1 MILGVRGDGSHLESG
16 RTRERERLLLGVS
29 LGGPGPIRLRWHLAG
44 VAQAPTA
51 SPTQDADTWVLE
63 PSTHGVGALRSAE
76 AAGRVRRQQR
86 PGPQAT
92 ALP

>member
-1 MILGVRGDGSHLESG
+1 MFVETEVTLSQGEPGSVNACC
-16 RTRERERLLLGVS
+16 LGVS
-29 LGGPGPIRLRWHLAG
+29 PGGPGPIRLRWHLAG

-51 SPTQDADTWVLE
+51 SPTQDADAWVLE

-86 PGPQAT
+86 PGPQAV

>member
-1 MILGVRGDGSHLESG
+1 MFVETEVTLSQSEPGSVNACC
-16 RTRERERLLLGVS
+16 LGVS

-51 SPTQDADTWVLE
+51 SPTQDADTWGLE

-76 AAGRVRRQQR
+76 AAGRVRQQQR